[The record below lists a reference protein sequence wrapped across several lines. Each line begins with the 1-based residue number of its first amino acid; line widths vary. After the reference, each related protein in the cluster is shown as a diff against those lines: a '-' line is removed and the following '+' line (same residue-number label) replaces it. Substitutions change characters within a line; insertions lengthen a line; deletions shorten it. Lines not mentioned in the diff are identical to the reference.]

1 MKIDVIWNF
10 VNDIESERAK
20 WLLSNTY
27 TNKFD

>member
-10 VNDIESERAK
+10 VNDIESERVE

-27 TNKFD
+27 TDKFD